1 MQHSTTKYRTTE
13 SHNKVATFS
22 PLRKIYVYFIIWYDV
37 LHSNKKTKRNLNNA
51 TKNSSEYTTSNNQ
64 SVNEELRYVMGESI
78 YLYRRVTKEQ
88 GYLSNDQY
96 VLSNT
101 KKKKECRL

>member
-1 MQHSTTKYRTTE
+1 M
-13 SHNKVATFS
+13 
-22 PLRKIYVYFIIWYDV
+22 
-37 LHSNKKTKRNLNNA
+37 HSNKKTKRNLNNA

-101 KKKKECRL
+101 KKKKRMSTLTPISTAYLYSCFSLLH

>member
-1 MQHSTTKYRTTE
+1 MLLRTTV
-13 SHNKVATFS
+13 S
-22 PLRKIYVYFIIWYDV
+22 
-37 LHSNKKTKRNLNNA
+37 
-51 TKNSSEYTTSNNQ
+51 TTSNNQ

-78 YLYRRVTKEQ
+78 HLYRRVTKEQ
-88 GYLSNDQY
+88 GCLSNDQY

>member
-1 MQHSTTKYRTTE
+1 MLLRTTV
-13 SHNKVATFS
+13 S
-22 PLRKIYVYFIIWYDV
+22 
-37 LHSNKKTKRNLNNA
+37 
-51 TKNSSEYTTSNNQ
+51 TTSNNQ

-78 YLYRRVTKEQ
+78 HLYRRVTKEQ

>member
-1 MQHSTTKYRTTE
+1 M
-13 SHNKVATFS
+13 
-22 PLRKIYVYFIIWYDV
+22 
-37 LHSNKKTKRNLNNA
+37 HSNKKTKRNLNNA
-51 TKNSSEYTTSNNQ
+51 AKNSSEYTTSNNQ

-101 KKKKECRL
+101 KKKKNVDCNAN